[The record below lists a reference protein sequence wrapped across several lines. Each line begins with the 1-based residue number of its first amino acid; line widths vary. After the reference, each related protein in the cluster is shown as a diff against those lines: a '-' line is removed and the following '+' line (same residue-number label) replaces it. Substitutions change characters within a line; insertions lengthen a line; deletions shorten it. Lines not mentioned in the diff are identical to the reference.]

1 MTTFDEVINLY
12 YHFDKYKK
20 NTYPELYY
28 HILPSINL
36 NQYKIFKDEKGIFGF
51 VNWAYLNKDVEKA
64 YVTTSKIYKNEWK
77 SGVNLWLYDIVIL
90 RKSKE
95 VMSWVY
101 NYFKKLLKTN
111 ESISW
116 LRLNKQDQVYR
127 VSKKYKR
134 DFHKYWVVQ

>member
-1 MTTFDEVINLY
+1 MTTFDEIINLY
-12 YHFDKYKK
+12 YKFNKYKK
-20 NTYPELYY
+20 NTYPDLYY

-36 NQYKIFKDEKGIFGF
+36 NQYKVFKDEKGIFGF
-51 VNWAYLNKDVEKA
+51 VNWAYLSKEIEKS
-64 YVTTSKIYKNEWK
+64 YIKTSIIYKNEWK
-77 SGVNLWLYDIVIL
+77 SGNYLWLYDIVIV

-116 LRLNKQDQVYR
+116 LRLDKNDKVYR
-127 VSKKYKR
+127 VAKKFKR
-134 DFHKYWVVQ
+134 EFHN

>member
-1 MTTFDEVINLY
+1 MTTFDEIINLY
-12 YHFDKYKK
+12 YKHDKYKK
-20 NTYPELYY
+20 YTYPELYY

-36 NQYKIFKDEKGIFGF
+36 NQYKIFKDDKGVFGF
-51 VNWAYLNKDVEKA
+51 VNWAFLNDANQDSYSKDG
-64 YVTTSKIYKNEWK
+64 KIYKSEWK
-77 SGVNLWLYDIVIL
+77 SGVNLWLYDIIII

-101 NYFKKLLKTN
+101 NYFKKLLKIN

-116 LRLNKQDQVYR
+116 LRLDKNNKVYR

-134 DFHKYWVVQ
+134 EFHK

>member
-1 MTTFDEVINLY
+1 MTTFNEVISLY
-12 YHFDKYKK
+12 YNFDKYKK

-36 NQYKIFKDEKGIFGF
+36 NQYKIFKDDKGIFGF

-64 YVTTSKIYKNEWK
+64 YVTSSKIYKNEWK

-90 RKSKE
+90 RKSNE

-134 DFHKYWVVQ
+134 NFHK

>member
-1 MTTFDEVINLY
+1 MTTFDEVISLY
-12 YHFDKYKK
+12 YNFDKYKK

-51 VNWAYLNKDVEKA
+51 VNWAYLNEDVEKA

-90 RKSKE
+90 RKSNE

-134 DFHKYWVVQ
+134 DFHK

>member
-1 MTTFDEVINLY
+1 MTTFDEIINLY
-12 YHFDKYKK
+12 YKFNKYKK

-36 NQYKIFKDEKGIFGF
+36 NQYKVFKDEQGIFGF
-51 VNWAYLNKDVEKA
+51 VNWAYLSKEIEKS
-64 YVTTSKIYKNEWK
+64 YIETSTIYKNEWK
-77 SGVNLWLYDIVIL
+77 SGDYLWLYDIVIL

-116 LRLNKQDQVYR
+116 LRLDKNDKVYR
-127 VSKKYKR
+127 VAKKYKR
-134 DFHKYWVVQ
+134 EFHN

>member
-36 NQYKIFKDEKGIFGF
+36 NQYKIFKDQKGIFGF

-64 YVTTSKIYKNEWK
+64 YVTSSKIYKNEWK

-90 RKSKE
+90 RKSNE

-116 LRLNKQDQVYR
+116 LRLDKQDQVYR

-134 DFHKYWVVQ
+134 DFHK

>member
-1 MTTFDEVINLY
+1 MTTFDNVISLY
-12 YHFDKYKK
+12 HKFNKYKK

-36 NQYKIFKDEKGIFGF
+36 NQYKIFKDEKGVFGF
-51 VNWAYLNKDVEKA
+51 VNWAFLNDANQDSYTKEG
-64 YVTTSKIYKNEWK
+64 KIYKSEWK
-77 SGVNLWLYDIVIL
+77 SGVNLWLYDIIII

-101 NYFKKLLKTN
+101 NYFKKLLKIN

-116 LRLNKQDQVYR
+116 LRLDKNDKVYR

-134 DFHKYWVVQ
+134 EFHK

>member
-1 MTTFDEVINLY
+1 MTTFDEIINLY
-12 YHFDKYKK
+12 YKFDKYKK

-36 NQYKIFKDEKGIFGF
+36 NQYKVFKDEQGIFGF
-51 VNWAYLNKDVEKA
+51 VNWAYLSKEIEKS
-64 YVTTSKIYKNEWK
+64 YIQTSTIYKNEWK
-77 SGVNLWLYDIVIL
+77 SGDYLWLYDIVII

-116 LRLNKQDQVYR
+116 LRLDKNDKVYR

-134 DFHKYWVVQ
+134 EFHN

>member
-1 MTTFDEVINLY
+1 MTTFDNVIKLY
-12 YHFDKYKK
+12 HTFNKYKK

-36 NQYKIFKDEKGIFGF
+36 NQYKIFKDEQGIYGF
-51 VNWAYLNKDVEKA
+51 VNWAYLSKEVKESYIK
-64 YVTTSKIYKNEWK
+64 TSKIYKNEWK
-77 SGVNLWLYDIVIL
+77 SGDQLWLYDIVII

-116 LRLNKQDQVYR
+116 LRLDKNDKVYR
-127 VSKKYKR
+127 VARKYKR
-134 DFHKYWVVQ
+134 EFHK

>member
-1 MTTFDEVINLY
+1 MDINKIIRLY
-12 YHFDKYKK
+12 KYFPKYQQ
-20 NTYPELYY
+20 NSYSDLFY
-28 HILPSINL
+28 HILPSL
-36 NQYKIFKDEKGIFGF
+36 QANQFKVFEDKDGVYGF

-64 YVTTSKIYKNEWK
+64 YVTSSKIYKNEWK
-77 SGVNLWLYDIVIL
+77 SGVNLWLYDIVII

-116 LRLNKQDQVYR
+116 LRLDENDKVYR
-127 VSKKYKR
+127 VAKKYKR
-134 DFHKYWVVQ
+134 EFHR

>member
-1 MTTFDEVINLY
+1 MDINKIIRLY
-12 YHFDKYKK
+12 KYFPKYQQ
-20 NTYPELYY
+20 NSYSELFY
-28 HILPSINL
+28 HILPSL
-36 NQYKIFKDEKGIFGF
+36 QANQFKVFEDKDGVYGF

-134 DFHKYWVVQ
+134 DFHK

>member
-1 MTTFDEVINLY
+1 MTTFDEIINLY
-12 YHFDKYKK
+12 YKFNKYKK
-20 NTYPELYY
+20 NTYPDLYY

-36 NQYKIFKDEKGIFGF
+36 NQYKVFKDEKGIFGF
-51 VNWAYLNKDVEKA
+51 VNWAYLSKEIEKS
-64 YVTTSKIYKNEWK
+64 YIKTSIIYKNEWK
-77 SGVNLWLYDIVIL
+77 SGNYLWLYDIVIL

-116 LRLNKQDQVYR
+116 LRLDKNDKVYR
-127 VSKKYKR
+127 VAKKFKR
-134 DFHKYWVVQ
+134 EFHN

>member
-1 MTTFDEVINLY
+1 MTTFDEIINLY
-12 YHFDKYKK
+12 YKHDKYKK
-20 NTYPELYY
+20 FTYPELYY

-51 VNWAYLNKDVEKA
+51 VNWAYLNEDVEKA
-64 YVTTSKIYKNEWK
+64 YVTSSKIYKNEWK

-90 RKSKE
+90 RKSNE

-127 VSKKYKR
+127 VAKKYKR
-134 DFHKYWVVQ
+134 DFHK

>member
-1 MTTFDEVINLY
+1 MTTFDEIINLY
-12 YHFDKYKK
+12 YKFDKYKK

-36 NQYKIFKDEKGIFGF
+36 NQYKVFKDEQGIFGF
-51 VNWAYLNKDVEKA
+51 LNWAYLSKEIEKS
-64 YVTTSKIYKNEWK
+64 YIETSIIYKNEWK
-77 SGVNLWLYDIVIL
+77 SGDYLWLYDIVIL

-116 LRLNKQDQVYR
+116 LRLDKNDKVYR
-127 VSKKYKR
+127 VAKKFKR
-134 DFHKYWVVQ
+134 EFHN

>member
-1 MTTFDEVINLY
+1 MTTFDEIINLY
-12 YHFDKYKK
+12 YKHDKYKK
-20 NTYPELYY
+20 YTYPELYD

-36 NQYKIFKDEKGIFGF
+36 NQYKIFKDDKGVFGF
-51 VNWAYLNKDVEKA
+51 VNWAFLNDANQNSYSKNG
-64 YVTTSKIYKNEWK
+64 KIYKSEWK
-77 SGVNLWLYDIVIL
+77 SGVNLWLYDIIII

-101 NYFKKLLKTN
+101 NYFKKLLKIN

-116 LRLNKQDQVYR
+116 LRLDKNDKVYR

-134 DFHKYWVVQ
+134 EFHK

>member
-1 MTTFDEVINLY
+1 MTTFDEVISLY
-12 YHFDKYKK
+12 YNFDKYKK

-36 NQYKIFKDEKGIFGF
+36 NQYKIFKDDKGIFGF
-51 VNWAYLNKDVEKA
+51 VNWAYLNEDVEKA

-90 RKSKE
+90 RKSNE

-101 NYFKKLLKTN
+101 NYFKKLLKNN
-111 ESISW
+111 EFISW

-127 VSKKYKR
+127 VSKNTKGI
-134 DFHKYWVVQ
+134 FISNG

>member
-1 MTTFDEVINLY
+1 MTTFDEIINLY
-12 YHFDKYKK
+12 YKFDKYKK

-36 NQYKIFKDEKGIFGF
+36 NQYKVFKDEQGIFGF
-51 VNWAYLNKDVEKA
+51 VNWAYLSQEIEKS
-64 YVTTSKIYKNEWK
+64 YIETSKIYKNEWK
-77 SGVNLWLYDIVIL
+77 SGDYLWLYDIVIL

-134 DFHKYWVVQ
+134 DFHK

>member
-64 YVTTSKIYKNEWK
+64 YITSSKIYKNEWK

-90 RKSKE
+90 RKSNE

-134 DFHKYWVVQ
+134 DFHK

>member
-1 MTTFDEVINLY
+1 MTTFDEIINLY
-12 YHFDKYKK
+12 YKFDKYKK

-36 NQYKIFKDEKGIFGF
+36 NQYKVFKDEQGIFGF
-51 VNWAYLNKDVEKA
+51 VNWAYLSKEIEKS
-64 YVTTSKIYKNEWK
+64 YIETSTIYKNEWK
-77 SGVNLWLYDIVIL
+77 SGDYLWLYDIVIL

-116 LRLNKQDQVYR
+116 LRLDKNDKVYR
-127 VSKKYKR
+127 VAKKYKR
-134 DFHKYWVVQ
+134 EFHK

>member
-1 MTTFDEVINLY
+1 MTTFDEIINLY
-12 YHFDKYKK
+12 YKFDKYKK
-20 NTYPELYY
+20 NTYPDLYY

-36 NQYKIFKDEKGIFGF
+36 NQYKVFKDEQGIFGF
-51 VNWAYLNKDVEKA
+51 VNWAYLSKEIEKS
-64 YVTTSKIYKNEWK
+64 YIETSTIYKNEWK
-77 SGVNLWLYDIVIL
+77 SGDYLWLYDIVII

-116 LRLNKQDQVYR
+116 LRLDKNDKVYR
-127 VSKKYKR
+127 VAKKYKR
-134 DFHKYWVVQ
+134 EFHN

>member
-36 NQYKIFKDEKGIFGF
+36 NQYKIFKDDKGIFGF
-51 VNWAYLNKDVEKA
+51 VNWAYLNEDVEKA

-90 RKSKE
+90 RKSNE

-134 DFHKYWVVQ
+134 DFHK

>member
-36 NQYKIFKDEKGIFGF
+36 NQYKIFKDDKGIFGF

-64 YVTTSKIYKNEWK
+64 YVTSSKIYKNEWK

-90 RKSKE
+90 RKSNE

-134 DFHKYWVVQ
+134 DFHK

>member
-1 MTTFDEVINLY
+1 MDINKIIRLY
-12 YHFDKYKK
+12 KYFPKYQQ
-20 NTYPELYY
+20 NSYSDLFY
-28 HILPSINL
+28 HILPSL
-36 NQYKIFKDEKGIFGF
+36 QANQLKVFEDKDGVYGF

-134 DFHKYWVVQ
+134 DFHK

>member
-1 MTTFDEVINLY
+1 MTTFAEIINLY
-12 YHFDKYKK
+12 YKFDKYKK

-36 NQYKIFKDEKGIFGF
+36 NQYKVFKDEQGIFGF
-51 VNWAYLNKDVEKA
+51 VNWAYLSKEIENS
-64 YVTTSKIYKNEWK
+64 YIQTSTIYKNEWK
-77 SGVNLWLYDIVIL
+77 SGDYLWLYDIVIL

-116 LRLNKQDQVYR
+116 LRLDKDDKVYR
-127 VSKKYKR
+127 VAKKYKR
-134 DFHKYWVVQ
+134 EFHS

>member
-1 MTTFDEVINLY
+1 MTSFDEVISLY
-12 YHFDKYKK
+12 YNFDKYKK
-20 NTYPELYY
+20 NTYHELYY

-36 NQYKIFKDEKGIFGF
+36 NQYKIFKDDKGIFGF
-51 VNWAYLNKDVEKA
+51 VNWAYLNEDVEKA

-90 RKSKE
+90 RKSNE

-134 DFHKYWVVQ
+134 DFHK

>member
-1 MTTFDEVINLY
+1 MTTFDEIINLY
-12 YHFDKYKK
+12 YKFDKYKK

-36 NQYKIFKDEKGIFGF
+36 NQYKVFKDEQGIFGF
-51 VNWAYLNKDVEKA
+51 VNWAYLSKEIENSYIE
-64 YVTTSKIYKNEWK
+64 TSTIYKNEWK
-77 SGVNLWLYDIVIL
+77 SGDYLWLYDIVII

-111 ESISW
+111 EVISW
-116 LRLNKQDQVYR
+116 LRLDKNDKVYR
-127 VSKKYKR
+127 VAKKYKR
-134 DFHKYWVVQ
+134 EFHN

>member
-1 MTTFDEVINLY
+1 MTTFDEIINLY
-12 YHFDKYKK
+12 YKFDKYKK

-36 NQYKIFKDEKGIFGF
+36 NQYKVFKDEQGIFGF
-51 VNWAYLNKDVEKA
+51 VNWAYLSKEIEKS
-64 YVTTSKIYKNEWK
+64 YIETSTIYKNEWK
-77 SGVNLWLYDIVIL
+77 SGDYLWLYDIVII

-116 LRLNKQDQVYR
+116 LRLDMDDKVYR

-134 DFHKYWVVQ
+134 EFHN

>member
-1 MTTFDEVINLY
+1 MTTFDEVISLY
-12 YHFDKYKK
+12 YNFDKYKK

-36 NQYKIFKDEKGIFGF
+36 NQYKIFKDDKGIFGF
-51 VNWAYLNKDVEKA
+51 VNWAYLNEDVEKA

-90 RKSKE
+90 RKSNE

-134 DFHKYWVVQ
+134 SFHK